1 MQIDFLNSNIRCR
14 DFIDIWNIH
23 WEGNQSAKH
32 PEFIDLKNPV
42 VKVRKKK
49 SADEAKTYFKWRIIL
64 TRPPPITIKTKYV
77 YKFSHKPSVLL
88 QNSRHND
95 V

>member
-1 MQIDFLNSNIRCR
+1 MQLLNFRLQKYCIDNLEIDFLNSNIRCR

-42 VKVRKKK
+42 VKVRKKN
-49 SADEAKTYFKWRIIL
+49 
-64 TRPPPITIKTKYV
+64 
-77 YKFSHKPSVLL
+77 L
-88 QNSRHND
+88 QMKQKHISNGELY
-95 V
+95 